1 MIMKKVKVKV
11 KAEGEVI
18 KGEKQKVQKSSKN

>member
-1 MIMKKVKVKV
+1 MVDKVKVKI

>member
-1 MIMKKVKVKV
+1 MVDKVKVKV

>member
-1 MIMKKVKVKV
+1 MVDKVKIKV

-18 KGEKQKVQKSSKN
+18 KGNKNDVQKSSKN